1 MSATWQRSQP
11 IVFRSTSSSTA
22 LDTRFPRAVSGE
34 AYDRFAR
41 AMWPQAQRWIRKHSY
56 RFAGVDLTVDDAHDV
71 LHTAASIDLARPLYA
86 QEQRL
91 LSELL
96 HTEWTHL
103 TQSAEIVPEIPTFL
117 LTRR

>member
-1 MSATWQRSQP
+1 MSAHWQRSQP
-11 IVFRSTSSSTA
+11 IIFRSTSSSTA

-56 RFAGVDLTVDDAHDV
+56 RFTGVDLTVDDAHDV
-71 LHTAASIDLARPLYA
+71 LHSAASIDLARPLYA
-86 QEQRL
+86 QEERL

-96 HTEWTHL
+96 HTEWPHL
-103 TQSAEIVPEIPTFL
+103 TRPADIVPEIPSFL